1 MNFEPI
7 VEHGLLRESVRH
19 FFERELP
26 EARIRDMDR
35 ARHIPRSL
43 WKRFAAMSWIGLS
56 VPAVRAASSTSLSAH
71 DQPSRIQIGTLLPS
85 TTGAVCSR
93 WTRKWRGSFAAPW
106 MTRIARTVLSMSP

>member
-7 VEHGLLRESVRH
+7 VEHDLLRESVRH

-43 WKRFAAMSWIGLS
+43 WKRFASNELHW
-56 VPAVRAASSTSLSAH
+56 AV
-71 DQPSRIQIGTLLPS
+71 
-85 TTGAVCSR
+85 GADRVR
-93 WTRKWRGSFAAPW
+93 RQR
-106 MTRIARTVLSMSP
+106 R